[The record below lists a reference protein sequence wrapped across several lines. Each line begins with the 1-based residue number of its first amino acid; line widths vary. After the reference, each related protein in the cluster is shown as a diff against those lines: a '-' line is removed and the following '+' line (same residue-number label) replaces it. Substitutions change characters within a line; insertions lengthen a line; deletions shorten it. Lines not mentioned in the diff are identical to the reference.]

1 MIRLSQVYDVV
12 APSLPLTSIALGP
25 VSVPQPSISV
35 ILFFFIR
42 KWTPLTMP
50 ALTWRDRLW
59 VGPKDIVA
67 SPSMPNLSFSC
78 VSTCDS
84 SALRSSALDG
94 MQPTLRQTPPQYL
107 LSTTA
112 TDLPSWAARIA
123 AT

>member
-1 MIRLSQVYDVV
+1 M
-12 APSLPLTSIALGP
+12 
-25 VSVPQPSISV
+25 

-42 KWTPLTMP
+42 KWTPLTIP

-59 VGPKDIVA
+59 VGPSDIVA

-78 VSTCDS
+78 VSTWDS

-94 MQPTLRQTPPQYL
+94 MQPTLRQTPPQYW

-112 TDLPSWAARIA
+112 TDLPSWAARMA